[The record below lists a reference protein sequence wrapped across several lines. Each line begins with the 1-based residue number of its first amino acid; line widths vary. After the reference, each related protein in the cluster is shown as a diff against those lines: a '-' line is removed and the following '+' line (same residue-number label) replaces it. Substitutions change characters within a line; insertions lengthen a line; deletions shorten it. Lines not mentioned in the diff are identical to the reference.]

1 MTKPKAFSDLSRRRT
16 VCRDIWVA
24 GEKWFAPGSQ
34 PILRG
39 KTPWELMIM
48 IVFRKKSRAKKGNPE
63 RVLNNFFQPKKG
75 GSLIAIFKSY
85 HFESFL
91 RWGVNG
97 LSSIQLAKTR
107 PKPTGG
113 FRWSFWSSWT
123 STRLICHGN
132 LEVCCPQLH
141 FSSIFLTHFPA
152 SKIHPQKWRKWRPAS
167 RKLAFFAV
175 MNVPLLERV
184 FWGIFGSSR
193 LFFPEFTVVESHN
206 LPTPLPSAALRARML

>member
-1 MTKPKAFSDLSRRRT
+1 MGVDDYDCVL
-16 VCRDIWVA
+16 
-24 GEKWFAPGSQ
+24 
-34 PILRG
+34 G
-39 KTPWELMIM
+39 KHLGQQ
-48 IVFRKKSRAKKGNPE
+48 KGNPE
-63 RVLNNFFQPKKG
+63 RFSVNNFLQPKKG

-123 STRLICHGN
+123 STRLICHGT

-141 FSSIFLTHFPA
+141 FSIIVLTHFFSVKNPHIENDENGE
-152 SKIHPQKWRKWRPAS
+152 SWHFLQWWM
-167 RKLAFFAV
+167 KLSLGGFFGV
-175 MNVPLLERV
+175 
-184 FWGIFGSSR
+184 IFGSSR
-193 LFFPEFTVVESHN
+193 LFFPEFIVCRVAHSTNPASICSFACPYVLDKRVVD
-206 LPTPLPSAALRARML
+206 PSVRPGK